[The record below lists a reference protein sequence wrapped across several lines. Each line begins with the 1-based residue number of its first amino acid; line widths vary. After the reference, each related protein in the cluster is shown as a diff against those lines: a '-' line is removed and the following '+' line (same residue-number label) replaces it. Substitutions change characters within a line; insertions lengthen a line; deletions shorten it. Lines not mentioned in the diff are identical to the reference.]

1 MRNLGETRIGKAHY
15 KEINYMNLTRR
26 DFIKVAGIAGIS
38 ATVFNVESLAADS
51 PTRNFFFVQLSDTH
65 WGFDNPTINPDF
77 AGTLKKAIAQVNAL
91 PQQPDFIVFTGDLTH
106 TTDDETIRRKRMKE
120 FREITRDLKVQNI
133 RFLAGEHD
141 ASLDNGKAFKEY
153 FGDTHY
159 TFDHKDV
166 HFIAL
171 DNVSDPHSALGDEQ
185 LNWLK
190 ADLEKLD
197 KNARIIVLTHR
208 PLFDLAADWD
218 WNTADGA
225 KAIELLAPFSNV
237 IVLYGHIHQVNNHLT
252 GQIAHHSAMGLMY
265 PLPAPHSVPKKIQ
278 IPWDAA
284 NPYKGLGFR
293 QVQPKVSPV
302 DFEMTEMP
310 ITSVNDAPIA
320 EKVIKIT
327 AKKFEYSPSNIALK
341 KGVPVTFEL
350 SSLDQLH
357 GFNCPG
363 LNIRSDISPEK
374 TSTIHFTPEKTG
386 TFDFHCD
393 VFCGSGHEQMTGT
406 ITVTE

>member
-1 MRNLGETRIGKAHY
+1 
-15 KEINYMNLTRR
+15 MNFQLTRR
-26 DFIKVAGIAGIS
+26 TFIKVAGIAGIS
-38 ATVFNVESLAADS
+38 AIVFNVEPSAAEDS
-51 PTRNFFFVQLSDTH
+51 PQESFFFVQLSDTH
-65 WGFDNPTINPDF
+65 WGFDNPAINPDF
-77 AGTLKKAIAQVNAL
+77 AGTLKKTIAGVNAL
-91 PQQPDFIVFTGDLTH
+91 AQQPDFVVFTGDLTH
-106 TTDDETIRRKRMKE
+106 TTDDGDIRRKRMKE
-120 FREITRDLKVQNI
+120 FREITKELKVQNLY
-133 RFLAGEHD
+133 FLAGEHD
-141 ASLDNGKAFKEY
+141 ASLDNGKAFKE
-153 FGDTHY
+153 FFLETHY
-159 TFDHKDV
+159 VFDHKGV

-171 DNVSDPHSALGDEQ
+171 DNVSDPHATLGEEQ

-197 KNARIIVLTHR
+197 KNARIVVLTHR

-225 KAIELLAPFSNV
+225 KAIELLSPFSNV
-237 IVLYGHIHQVNNHLT
+237 VVLYGHIHQVNNHMT

-284 NPYKGLGFR
+284 QSYKGLGFR
-293 QVQPKVSPV
+293 QVQSKVSPA
-302 DFEMTEMP
+302 DFAITDMP
-310 ITSVNDAPIA
+310 VVSAGADQPT

-327 AKKFEYSPSNIALK
+327 AKKFEYSPDKIIIK
-341 KGVPVTFEL
+341 KGVPVTLEL
-350 SSLDQLH
+350 TSLDVLH
-357 GFNCPG
+357 GFNCPD
-363 LNIRSDISPEK
+363 LKIRSDIPREK
-374 TSTIHFTPEKTG
+374 VSTIRFTPEKTG

>member
-1 MRNLGETRIGKAHY
+1 
-15 KEINYMNLTRR
+15 MNSQLNRR
-26 DFIKVAGIAGIS
+26 DFLKVVGVTGIS
-38 ATVFNVESLAADS
+38 ATLFSVDSLAADLPQES
-51 PTRNFFFVQLSDTH
+51 FYFVQLSDTH
-65 WGFDNPTINPDF
+65 WGFDNPAINPDF
-77 AGTLKKAIAQVNAL
+77 AGTLKKAIASVNAL
-91 PQQPDFIVFTGDLTH
+91 EQQPDFIVFTGDLTH

-120 FREITRDLKVQNI
+120 FREITKELKVQNLY
-133 RFLAGEHD
+133 FLAGEHD
-141 ASLDNGKAFKEY
+141 ASLDNGKAFKE
-153 FGDTHY
+153 FFLETHY
-159 TFDHKDV
+159 VFDHKGV

-171 DNVSDPHSALGDEQ
+171 DNVSDPHSALGEEQ

-218 WNTADGA
+218 WSTADGA
-225 KAIELLAPFSNV
+225 KAIELLTPFSNT
-237 IVLYGHIHQVNNHLT
+237 IVLYGHIHQINNHMT

-302 DFEMTEMP
+302 DFAITDMP
-310 ITSVNDAPIA
+310 VSSAKADQPA
-320 EKVIKIT
+320 EQVIKIT
-327 AKKFEYSPSNIALK
+327 AKKFEYSPDKITLK
-341 KGVPVTFEL
+341 KGVPVTLEL
-350 SSLDQLH
+350 TSLDRLH

-363 LNIRSDISPEK
+363 LNLRSDIAPEK
-374 TSTIHFTPEKTG
+374 VSTIHLTPEKTG
-386 TFDFHCD
+386 TFEFHCD
-393 VFCGSGHEQMTGT
+393 VFCGIGHGEMTGA

>member
-1 MRNLGETRIGKAHY
+1 M
-15 KEINYMNLTRR
+15 
-26 DFIKVAGIAGIS
+26 
-38 ATVFNVESLAADS
+38 
-51 PTRNFFFVQLSDTH
+51 
-65 WGFDNPTINPDF
+65 
-77 AGTLKKAIAQVNAL
+77 
-91 PQQPDFIVFTGDLTH
+91 
-106 TTDDETIRRKRMKE
+106 
-120 FREITRDLKVQNI
+120 
-133 RFLAGEHD
+133 
-141 ASLDNGKAFKEY
+141 

-159 TFDHKDV
+159 TFDHKGV

-171 DNVSDPHSALGDEQ
+171 DNVSDPHATLGEEQ

-197 KNARIIVLTHR
+197 KNARIVVLTHR

-225 KAIELLAPFSNV
+225 KAIELLTPFSSV
-237 IVLYGHIHQVNNHLT
+237 AVLYGHIHQVNNHMT

-265 PLPAPHSVPKKIQ
+265 PLPAPHSVPKKAP

-284 NPYKGLGFR
+284 NPYKGLGYR
-293 QVQPKVSPV
+293 QVQPRVSPV
-302 DFEMTEMP
+302 DFE
-310 ITSVNDAPIA
+310 ITDLPVASVNAPPIA

-327 AKKFEYSPSNIALK
+327 AKKFEYSPDKITLK
-341 KGVPVTFEL
+341 KGVPAVLEL
-350 SSLDQLH
+350 VSLDRLH

-363 LNIRSDISPEK
+363 LNIRSDIAPEK
-374 TSTIHFTPEKTG
+374 VSTIRFTPEKTG

-393 VFCGSGHEQMTGT
+393 VFCGTGHGDMTGT